1 MHLDIR
7 LPMGLLFLIIGFIL
21 VGYGSSV
28 DPVIYARRSIGNVNV
43 GWGAVFMVFG
53 ALLLWLTRRA
63 RLLRRAGAQP
73 ESKPRSLER

>member
-1 MHLDIR
+1 MHLDVR
-7 LPMGLLFLIIGFIL
+7 LPMGLLFLIIGLIL
-21 VGYGSSV
+21 VGYGLSV
-28 DPVIYARRSIGNVNV
+28 DPAIYTRRSIGNVNV

-63 RLLRRAGAQP
+63 RLLRRARAQP